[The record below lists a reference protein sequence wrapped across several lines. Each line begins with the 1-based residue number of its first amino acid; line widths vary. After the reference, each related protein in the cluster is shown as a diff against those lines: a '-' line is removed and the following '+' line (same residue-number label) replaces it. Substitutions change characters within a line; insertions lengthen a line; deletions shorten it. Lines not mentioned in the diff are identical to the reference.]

1 MIIILNGSQEEV
13 AEGANL
19 ADLVARVSN
28 APSGIAVAI
37 DDEVVPRHSW
47 DVTTLS
53 EGARIEVLT
62 AVQGG

>member
-1 MIIILNGSQEEV
+1 MIIILNGSQKEV

-19 ADLVARVSN
+19 ADLVAKLSS

-37 DDEVVPRHSW
+37 DDEVVPRRSW

-53 EGARIEVLT
+53 EGACVEVLT